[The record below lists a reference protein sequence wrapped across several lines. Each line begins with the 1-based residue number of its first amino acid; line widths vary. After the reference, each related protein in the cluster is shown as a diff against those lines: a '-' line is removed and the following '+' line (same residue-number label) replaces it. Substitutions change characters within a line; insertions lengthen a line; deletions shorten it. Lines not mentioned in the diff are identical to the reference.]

1 MHTDLQ
7 SKRSEDCPSHAYTT
21 KELIHMIRQ
30 IRKRL
35 GKIKCV
41 LIDELPYH
49 NAMRGISDQ
58 RQEYQQRLN
67 EILPVSGVGGA
78 DAEVHM
84 LCGTGVADMGMW
96 ASWSLMRFIPA
107 GSFVLHS
114 DGSLTESDVERWK
127 RLIPR
132 LTYVTK
138 EERDQTCRERLDDV
152 YPTLAEWRRKNPYS
166 SKAIDVHF
174 YGQRPRIIVLDSD
187 VLCFSMPSELL
198 RNLADP
204 DVCFSWNEDERTSYT
219 IDPEQLQKMVGHSV
233 PQLFNTGVLV
243 TKRYEEKEFA
253 ILNETIQKCIAA
265 GSSTAGWFEQ
275 MLTAVVAGKIGNGL
289 PLGPD
294 YRVVPGRTKKTA
306 VMRHYTGVKRT
317 RFRFFKEGIPRLLE
331 S

>member
-1 MHTDLQ
+1 M
-7 SKRSEDCPSHAYTT
+7 
-21 KELIHMIRQ
+21 MRQ

-41 LIDELPYH
+41 LIDELPYT
-49 NAMRGISDQ
+49 NAMRSIKDRREEY
-58 RQEYQQRLN
+58 RQLLN
-67 EILPVSGVGGA
+67 VTPPVSGDGGS
-78 DAEVHM
+78 DVEVHM

-107 GSFVLHS
+107 GTFVLHS
-114 DGSLTESDVERWK
+114 DGSLSEADVELWR
-127 RLIPR
+127 RLIPN

-138 EERDQTCRERLDDV
+138 EERDRASRERLDDV
-152 YPTLAEWRRKNPYS
+152 YPALSKWRRENPYS

-174 YGQRPRIIVLDSD
+174 YGQRPQMIVLDSD

-219 IDPEQLQKMVGHSV
+219 VEIEQLEKMVGHSV
-233 PQLFNTGVLV
+233 PELFNTGVLV
-243 TKRYEEKEFA
+243 TKRYGEEEFV
-253 ILNETIQKCIAA
+253 LMNETIQKCISS

-275 MLTAVVAGKIGNGL
+275 MLTAVIVGKIGNGL

-294 YRVVPGRTKKTA
+294 YRVVPGRTKKSA

-331 S
+331 G